1 MKWFKYILILF
12 IIIAGVGSAWYFYPQ
27 YQINKLQKAAAMSA
41 KNKHRK
47 VTSYLQY
54 FAKMKAPKIN
64 HLAIG
69 DSVIKGIGANQQE
82 DFITQFSKDLKHATG
97 KTVISSNEGI
107 PGITSTELND
117 LIQQG
122 KFDDEIKGADI
133 ITVNVGGN
141 DILRLAKQKNIYQA
155 IQSFRTLQ
163 NDFENNLMQI
173 TTHINRLNPKA
184 TLVYL
189 ELYNP
194 LNPNNQFYG
203 LANKLLPKWNINIY
217 KAADQIHSSIVVE
230 TSKVIN
236 DKHLQYLSSDGVHP
250 NSKGYLA
257 ISRKMFYE
265 FQHTARPTST

>member
-1 MKWFKYILILF
+1 MKWLKYILILF
-12 IIIAGVGSAWYFYPQ
+12 IIIAGVGAVWYYYPQ
-27 YQINKLQKAAAMSA
+27 YEMNKLQKAAAMSA
-41 KNKHRK
+41 KNKHYK
-47 VTSYLQY
+47 ETSYLQY
-54 FAKMKAPKIN
+54 FAKRKAIKIH

-69 DSVIKGIGANQQE
+69 DSVIKGIGAKQQE
-82 DFITQFSKDLKHATG
+82 DFITQFSNELKNATG

-107 PGITSTELND
+107 TGITSTELND

-133 ITVNVGGN
+133 ITINVGGN
-141 DILRLAKQKNIYQA
+141 DIIRLAKQRNIYQA

-163 NDFENNLMQI
+163 TDFENNLTQI
-173 TTHINRLNPKA
+173 TTHIKKLNPKA

-194 LNPNNQFYG
+194 LNPSSQFYG
-203 LANKLLPKWNINIY
+203 LANTLLPKWNINIY

-236 DKHLQYLSSDGVHP
+236 DKHLQYLSADGVHP